1 MVDENKIRL
10 MTRLARYESGDG
22 KEELRIVK
30 NSFMGYLCLGFFK
43 NFILT
48 TLGYFMVWGFIIAY
62 NMDYLLDNIHKVQM
76 SVVLVEFL
84 VGYLVFLILYS
95 FLVYA
100 YRLRKYNRA
109 KSNVKKYYAGLSE
122 LASNYY
128 KKNDPEK
135 EKIG

>member
-95 FLVYA
+95 FFVYA

-128 KKNDPEK
+128 KKNDSEK
-135 EKIG
+135 KEIG